1 MYKPHTIEQY
11 KIQQFLNQT
20 FAMEHFLVSP
30 LSRTALMLED
40 RTGERIAFSFLDGEV
55 RETPLPPA
63 ADPEDVK
70 SANKKSIGEWR
81 KMMKR
86 KRAYQKRPDGK
97 MRWPDRKICI
107 KECYS

>member
-1 MYKPHTIEQY
+1 MSKAENP
-11 KIQQFLNQT
+11 
-20 FAMEHFLVSP
+20 LVSAF
-30 LSRTALMLED
+30 LKENYNFMLF
-40 RTGERIAFSFLDGEV
+40 ASSKV
-55 RETPLPPA
+55 
-63 ADPEDVK
+63 VK